1 MKVDTQKNAVLYV
14 SYDGMTD
21 SLGQSQ
27 VIPYLTVLSKNGYE
41 IHILSAEKPDAYA
54 KRKDFIGKLLS
65 DNNIQWHPVPYTKK
79 PPIVSTIK
87 DVFRMKKEAR
97 RLHRLYNFGIIHCRS
112 YISAFVG
119 VYMKRKFGTKF
130 IFDMRGFYADERVDG
145 KLWNR
150 SNPIY
155 NAVYKYFKRKENLFF
170 TQADHTIS
178 LTYAGRDIIH
188 TFAGLENI
196 PIEVIPCCADT
207 DLFDFHKTDIGK
219 VAQLREKL
227 GFAESDFVVTYL
239 GSIGTWYMADEM
251 MHFFKFLK
259 DSRPN
264 ARFLFIS
271 RDNPQ
276 IIHALCDKYGV
287 ARDCITV
294 EPADRENVPAMI
306 ALGNVS
312 LFFIKPV
319 FSKKASSPTKLA
331 ELLGMGMPVICN
343 GDVGD
348 LDKFMHDTP
357 FGLITTKFDDD
368 SLKALVSQIDTLQN
382 LDREYLRKISLD
394 LFSLKIGAE
403 RYLQV
408 YEKLKGE

>member
-1 MKVDTQKNAVLYV
+1 MTVETHNKSVLYV

-27 VIPYLTVLSKNGYE
+27 VIPYLTVLSKNGYD
-41 IHILSAEKPDAYA
+41 IHILSAEKPEAYA

-79 PPIVSTIK
+79 PPIVSTVK
-87 DVFRMKKEAR
+87 DVFRMKKEAH
-97 RLHRLYNFGIIHCRS
+97 RLHKQYNFSIIHCRS

-150 SNPIY
+150 SNPVY
-155 NAVYKYFKRKENLFF
+155 NAVYKYFKRKERLFF

-207 DLFDFHKTDIGK
+207 ELFDFHKIDTAK
-219 VAQLREKL
+219 VEQQRKDL
-227 GFAESDFVVTYL
+227 GIAENEFVVTYL
-239 GSIGTWYMADEM
+239 GSIGTWYMAEEM
-251 MHFFKFLK
+251 MHFFKLLK
-259 DSRPN
+259 ASKPN
-264 ARFLFIS
+264 AKFLFIS

-276 IIHALCDKYGV
+276 IIHSLCDKYGINHSDAIV
-287 ARDCITV
+287 H
-294 EPADRENVPAMI
+294 PADRENVPTMI
-306 ALGNVS
+306 AVGNVS

-348 LDKFMHDTP
+348 LDKFMQDTP
-357 FGLITTKFDDD
+357 FGLITTKFDDET
-368 SLKALVSQIDTLQN
+368 LNGLVSQVDTLQN

-403 RYLQV
+403 RYLKV
-408 YEKLKGE
+408 YRGLEG

>member
-1 MKVDTQKNAVLYV
+1 MAIETHNKSVLYV

-27 VIPYLTVLSKNGYE
+27 VIPYLTVLSKNGYD
-41 IHILSAEKPDAYA
+41 IHILSAEKPEAYA

-65 DNNIQWHPVPYTKK
+65 GNNIQWHPVPYTKK
-79 PPIVSTIK
+79 PPIVSTVK

-97 RLHRLYNFGIIHCRS
+97 RLHKQYNFNIIHCRS

-119 VYMKRKFGTKF
+119 VYMKRKFGTNF

-155 NAVYKYFKRKENLFF
+155 NAVYKYFKRKERLFF

-207 DLFDFHKTDIGK
+207 ELFDFHKIDNAK
-219 VAQLREKL
+219 VDQQRKEL
-227 GFAESDFVVTYL
+227 GIAENEFVVTYL
-239 GSIGTWYMADEM
+239 GSIGTWYMAEEM
-251 MHFFKFLK
+251 MHFFKLLK
-259 DSRPN
+259 TSKPN
-264 ARFLFIS
+264 AKFLFIS

-276 IIHALCDKYGV
+276 IIHSLCDKYDISHSDAIV
-287 ARDCITV
+287 H
-294 EPADRENVPAMI
+294 PADRENVPTMI
-306 ALGNVS
+306 AVGNVS

-357 FGLITTKFDDD
+357 FGLITTKFDKD
-368 SLKALVSQIDTLQN
+368 SLKELISQIDSLQN

-403 RYLQV
+403 RYLKV
-408 YEKLKGE
+408 YEGLKG

>member
-1 MKVDTQKNAVLYV
+1 MSVDVKNKSVLYV

-27 VIPYLTVLSKNGYE
+27 VIPYLTVLSKNGYD

-54 KRKDFIGKLLS
+54 KRKDFIAKLLA
-65 DNNIQWHPVPYTKK
+65 DNNIQWHPIPYTKK
-79 PPIVSTIK
+79 PPIVSTVK
-87 DVFRMKKEAR
+87 DVFRMKREAR
-97 RLHRLYNFGIIHCRS
+97 RLHSRFNFSIIHCRS
-112 YISAFVG
+112 YISAFTG
-119 VYMKRKFGTKF
+119 IYMKRKFGTKF

-155 NAVYKYFKRKENLFF
+155 NAVYKYFKRKERLFF

-207 DLFDFHKTDIGK
+207 DLFDYHNVAADK
-219 VAQLREKL
+219 VADLRKSL
-227 GFAESDFVVTYL
+227 GFADDDFVVTYL

-251 MHFFKFLK
+251 MHFFKLLK

-276 IIHALCDKYGV
+276 IIHSLCVKYGV
-287 ARDCITV
+287 AHDSVTIK
-294 EPADRENVPAMI
+294 PADRENVPAMI
-306 ALGNVS
+306 AVGDVS
-312 LFFIKPV
+312 MFFIKPV

-343 GDVGD
+343 GNVGD
-348 LDKFMHDTP
+348 LDKFMSDTP
-357 FGLITTKFDDD
+357 FGLITTKFDDET
-368 SLKALVSQIDTLQN
+368 LKGLVANIDELKSFE
-382 LDREYLRKISLD
+382 REYLRNISLN

-403 RYLQV
+403 RYLKV
-408 YEKLKGE
+408 YESLIG

>member
-1 MKVDTQKNAVLYV
+1 MENTKPNKSVLYV

-27 VIPYLTVLSKNGYE
+27 VIPYLTVLSKNGYD
-41 IHILSAEKPDAYA
+41 IHILSAEKPEAYA
-54 KRKDFIGKLLS
+54 KRKNFIAKLLS
-65 DNNIQWHPVPYTKK
+65 DNNIQWHPIPYTKK

-87 DVFRMKKEAR
+87 DVFRMKKEAK
-97 RLHRLYNFGIIHCRS
+97 RLHKQFNFSIIHCRS

-119 VYMKRKFGTKF
+119 VYLKRKYGCKF

-150 SNPIY
+150 SNPAY
-155 NAVYKYFKRKENLFF
+155 NAVYKYFKRKEKLFF
-170 TQADHTIS
+170 TKADHTIS

-188 TFAGLENI
+188 TLPGLENI

-207 DLFDFHKTDIGK
+207 DLFDFHKVDTEK
-219 VAQLREKL
+219 VAELRKKL
-227 GFAESDFVVTYL
+227 GIAENDFVVTYL

-251 MHFFKFLK
+251 MRFFKTLK
-259 DSRPN
+259 NSKPN
-264 ARFLFIS
+264 AKFLFIS

-276 IIHALCDKYGV
+276 IIHSLCDKYGIN
-287 ARDCITV
+287 RNDTIV
-294 EPADRENVPAMI
+294 EPANREDVPLMI
-306 ALGNVS
+306 ATGNIS

-331 ELLGMGMPVICN
+331 ELLGMGMPVVCN
-343 GDVGD
+343 GNVGD
-348 LDKFMHDTP
+348 LDKFMQDTP
-357 FGLITTKFDDD
+357 FGLITTEFDDR
-368 SLKALVSQIDTLQN
+368 SLENLVSRIDSLQN
-382 LDREYLRKISLD
+382 LDKEYLRKISLD

-403 RYLQV
+403 RYLKV
-408 YEKLKGE
+408 YEGVSR